1 MPTTLYNYCENAI
14 KILKSQFEICR
25 AVTHNTSA
33 GSVREQLIRDFLA
46 NHLPTISRI
55 VSGHIF
61 DSRDSRSTQQ
71 DVIIILNTVPRLPFA
86 SGIDLVY
93 VEGVI
98 GTIEIKTNLS
108 AVNLKQAGSGI
119 SSVRALQSAVMATA
133 MMSVTHNWPSSRIL
147 NGIVT
152 YEGSSFSS
160 LIQTALTMP
169 ENEKPDYILD
179 LSKGIL
185 IRNNNLLLPNN
196 QNYSE
201 YIEISD
207 SAKGF
212 MYFMTFLTEITGTL
226 SARGTNWRAYI

>member
-1 MPTTLYNYCENAI
+1 MPTTLYNYCMHAI
-14 KILKSQFEICR
+14 RILNSQFEICR
-25 AVTHNTSA
+25 AVTHNTSS

-46 NHLPTISRI
+46 NHLPNIARI
-55 VSGHIF
+55 VSGQIF
-61 DSRDSRSTQQ
+61 DSNDSRSTQQ

-108 AVNLKQAGSGI
+108 AGNLKQVGSGI

-133 MMSVTHNWPSSRIL
+133 MMSVTHSWPSARIL

-152 YEGSSFSS
+152 YEGSSFSA
-160 LIQTALTMP
+160 LTQTAATMS

-185 IRNNNLLLPNN
+185 IRNNGLLLRNDPN
-196 QNYSE
+196 YGE

-207 SAKGF
+207 SAQGF
-212 MYFMTFLTEITGTL
+212 MLFMTFLTEITGTV